1 MGCPS
6 SSGLLRAIAALLVT
20 FLTAVGPTFSAAQ
33 TPWDVPIGALVDSA
47 SSLGASTLCGINLAI
62 RDVNANDS
70 ILPTTRL
77 LLDVGNAGQD
87 PLQGAAEALAQL
99 QRSVVALVGPT
110 YSTVARFVS
119 NMGAA
124 AQVPV
129 LSFAATDPTLSNKA
143 RYPYFVRVTHNDQV
157 EMAALADLVKYYQW
171 QRIIVIYADD
181 DFGRNGVLAFSA
193 ALAPEEV
200 TIDAQVAV
208 DLNAN
213 LTVVTKLLGQLR
225 QHETT
230 VFLAHL
236 QPQLV
241 PLVIEA
247 GKFKRPH
254 HVSAANSLGMLT
266 PGHVWIASDS
276 TMSILADLPSSVLQL
291 GQGIIG
297 TRSYIPK
304 TELLMRVTENWKMLN
319 HTLYPCAGANAMSP
333 YTLFA
338 YETVWVVAHALEQ
351 FLNRGGSF
359 NFKPSTTPLDAQ
371 SGGNTQLGDLL
382 VNTGGA
388 DFLSTIYDT
397 TFEGLTGRIA
407 FDKQGDLPSPTFQIV
422 NLVGN
427 AARVIGYWSS
437 AFTFT
442 TAAPKQ
448 VSAVS
453 TRHANASN
461 SSTGDRNM
469 LGVVWPG
476 GGILIPR
483 GWLFK
488 GVKPLI
494 IAVPNKQGYK
504 EFVSVGDGTSND
516 RFQGYCIEV
525 FRAALEQLPYDVPY
539 MFVSFGDG
547 STTPNYTQMVQ
558 AVANKAFDAAVGDI
572 TITAERSLI
581 VDFTQPYVS
590 SGLVVVV
597 PQHGKGAS
605 TWAFTKP
612 FSYLMWLFILMF
624 LLGNAFVM
632 WVVEEH
638 AKVRKRN
645 EGPKQQVVT
654 MLWFSFNTLFFNLT
668 ADVTTILGRLV
679 VTVWLVVVL
688 ILTSSY
694 TASLTSLLTVQQLSA
709 SVQSISEL
717 ISSGQSIAYQAGS
730 FVNGYLSGL
739 GVPQS
744 RLVPEQTYE
753 DYNNVLK
760 SGAVGAIV
768 DEIPYMELF
777 LSKYCKY
784 AIVGQEFTKSGW
796 GFVFQ
801 QGSPLAADMSST
813 ILSMSRTGELE
824 RIHDRWLTPSSEC
837 GQDATQ
843 LQSTALGLDTY
854 WGLFAIVGSVYV
866 LAVLWHVCTRLHNWQ
881 VKRRI
886 NRVRTEDVPNN
897 GPGYDLRNSGSFP
910 HSHQTTSVEP
920 AEQARPPIGLLTPG
934 CLLDLVPGLGA
945 RSIAPALCHP
955 TGAIDSAKSPSSRA
969 CSAATP
975 LPPSRGSSAQVLLG
989 NCARP
994 CQPLLVQRRTALH
1007 DPAPRGGMG
1016 CPSSSAML
1024 RAIAALL
1031 LPLLAAVGPTL
1042 TAAQVSWD
1050 VPIGALVDFAS
1061 SIGTDTLC
1069 GIKLAVGDV
1078 NADNSILPTTRLLLD
1093 VGNAGQ
1099 DPLQG
1104 AAEALA
1110 QLRRSVVALVG
1121 PTYST
1126 VARFVSNMGAAAQV
1140 PVLSFAATDPTLSIK
1155 ARYPYFVRV
1164 THNDKVEME
1173 ALADLVRQYQWQHS
1187 IVIYADDDFGRN
1199 GVLAFSAALASQEVT
1214 IDAQVAVDLD
1224 ANLTLVTELLGQ
1236 LRQHETTVFMAHLQP
1251 QLVPLGI
1258 IGTRSY
1264 IPKTEVFRRVTE
1276 NWKLLNH
1283 TLYPCAGA
1291 NAINS
1296 YTLYAYDTVWVV
1308 AHALEQFLKE
1318 GGSFKFAP
1326 SATPLDAQSGG
1337 DTQLG
1342 EILVNTGGAK
1352 FLNTVYN
1359 TSFEGLTGRIAFDK
1373 QGDLPSPTFQIVNL
1387 VGNTARVIGYW
1398 SSASTFTT
1406 AAPEQASATSIRNA
1420 SSSNSSTGGT
1430 RLLGVIWPGGGIL
1443 IPRGWLFKGV
1453 KPLIIAV
1460 PYKQGYKEFVSVG
1473 DGTGNDRF
1481 QGYCI
1486 EIFRAALEQLD
1497 YNVPYMFVSFGDGS
1511 TTPNYTQM
1519 VEAVANKA
1527 FDAAVGDITVTAERS
1542 LIVDFTQPYESSG
1555 LVVVVPQ
1562 KGTSASP
1569 WAFTKPFAWSL
1580 WLFIGGLLV
1589 LHAFV
1594 VWLLEERAKEK
1605 EVKGGLKQQLVTM
1618 LWFSFNTLFFNLPT
1632 TVTTTPGRLV
1642 VIVWLVVVL
1651 ILTSSYTAS
1660 LTSLLTVQQLSSSIQ
1675 SVAEL
1680 ILSGQSIAY
1689 QAGSFVDAYL
1699 RGLGVLQSRLVPEQT
1714 YEDYNNVLKSGAVGA
1729 IVDESPYMELFL
1741 SKYCNYAIVGQEFT
1755 KSGWGFVFQ
1764 QGSLLA
1770 TDISSAILSMSGSG
1784 ELQRI
1789 HDRWLA
1795 SSNQCGQDSTQLQ
1808 SAALGLDTYWG
1819 LFAITGSLYLLAVVW
1834 PTKRVLPDGEAGQA
1848 NGPSLEDS
1856 GFVPRGLQM
1865 TDLCPDTRPTSESNS
1880 EGDLLS

>member
-6 SSGLLRAIAALLVT
+6 SSRLLRATAALLCLV
-20 FLTAVGPTFSAAQ
+20 LTAVGPTLSVAQ
-33 TPWDVPIGALVDSA
+33 IPWDVPIGALVDSG
-47 SSLGASTLCGINLAI
+47 SSIGANTLCGINLAI
-62 RDVNANDS
+62 RDVNANAS

-77 LLDVGNAGQD
+77 LLEVGNAGQD

-110 YSTVARFVS
+110 FSTVARFVS

-157 EMAALADLVKYYQW
+157 EMAALADLVKYFQW
-171 QRIIVIYADD
+171 QRIIVVYADD

-213 LTVVTKLLGQLR
+213 LTLVTELLGQLR

-247 GKFKRPH
+247 GKLKRPH
-254 HVSAANSLGMLT
+254 KSNRLGMFT
-266 PGHVWIASDS
+266 PGYVWIASDS
-276 TMSILADLPSSVLQL
+276 TMSILPDLPISVLQL

-304 TELLMRVTENWKMLN
+304 TELLMRVIENWKMLN
-319 HTLYPCAGANAMSP
+319 STLYPCAGAHAISA

-338 YETVWVVAHALEQ
+338 YDSVWVVAHALEQ
-351 FLNRGGSF
+351 FFSKGGSF
-359 NFKPSTTPLDAQ
+359 NFTASTTPLDAQ
-371 SGGNTQLGDLL
+371 SGGNSQLGDIL

-388 DFLSTIYDT
+388 DFLNTIYNT

-427 AARVIGYWSS
+427 TARVIGYWSS

-442 TAAPKQ
+442 TAAPQQ
-448 VSAVS
+448 VSAMS
-453 TRHANASN
+453 IANATASN
-461 SSTGDRNM
+461 SSTGDHNM
-469 LGVVWPG
+469 IGVVWPG

-504 EFVSVGDGTSND
+504 EFVSVGDGTGND
-516 RFQGYCIEV
+516 RVQGYCIEV
-525 FRAALEQLPYDVPY
+525 FRAALEQLQYDVPY

-572 TITAERSLI
+572 TITAGRSLI
-581 VDFTQPYVS
+581 VDFTQPYES

-597 PQHGKGAS
+597 PQTGKGAS
-605 TWAFTKP
+605 PWAFTKP
-612 FSYLMWLFILMF
+612 FKHTMWLIILLF
-624 LLGNAFVM
+624 LLLHALVM
-632 WVVEEH
+632 WVLEERV
-638 AKVRKRN
+638 KEKKDK
-645 EGPKQQVVT
+645 GGLKQQLVT
-654 MLWFSFNTLFFNLT
+654 MIWFAFNTLFFNLPT
-668 ADVTTILGRLV
+668 NVTTTLGRLV

-688 ILTSSY
+688 ILISSY
-694 TASLTSLLTVQQLSA
+694 TASLTSLLTVQQLSSA
-709 SVQSISEL
+709 VQSVAEL
-717 ISSGQSIAYQAGS
+717 ILSGEPIAYQAGS
-730 FVNGYLSGL
+730 FVNGYLRGL
-739 GVPQS
+739 GVLQS
-744 RLVPEQTYE
+744 RLIPEQSYE

-768 DEIPYMELF
+768 DESPYMELF
-777 LSKYCKY
+777 LSKFCNY

-801 QGSPLAADMSST
+801 QGSLLAADISSA
-813 ILSMSRTGELE
+813 ILSMSGTGELQ
-824 RIHDRWLTPSSEC
+824 RIHDRWLTPSSQC

-854 WGLFAIVGSVYV
+854 WPLFAITGSVYV
-866 LAVLWHVCTRLHNWQ
+866 AAVLWHGARIWQ
-881 VKRRI
+881 AKRGA
-886 NRVRTEDVPNN
+886 NRVSTGDLPND
-897 GPGYDLRNSGSFP
+897 GPGEEKGYDLRNAGSF
-910 HSHQTTSVEP
+910 SHHTTSLVPAERFATTPAPSTLLTHPAPEP
-920 AEQARPPIGLLTPG
+920 ALLQLR
-934 CLLDLVPGLGA
+934 C
-945 RSIAPALCHP
+945 
-955 TGAIDSAKSPSSRA
+955 
-969 CSAATP
+969 
-975 LPPSRGSSAQVLLG
+975 
-989 NCARP
+989 P
-994 CQPLLVQRRTALH
+994 CPVAALH
-1007 DPAPRGGMG
+1007 KFCLATVLGPAGPRLCNGGLHYTTLRTQGMKG
-1016 CPSSSAML
+1016 GPRVAAGNSSTSS
-1024 RAIAALL
+1024 
-1031 LPLLAAVGPTL
+1031 PTVGPTL
-1042 TAAQVSWD
+1042 SAAAVPLD

-1078 NADNSILPTTRLLLD
+1078 NANNSILPPPGSCWMLAMLVRTPSKGLLKL
-1093 VGNAGQ
+1093 VMKS
-1099 DPLQG
+1099 
-1104 AAEALA
+1104 AEYASGSLA

-1126 VARFVSNMGAAAQV
+1126 VARFASNMGAAAQV

-1155 ARYPYFVRV
+1155 ARSPYFVRV

-1173 ALADLVRQYQWQHS
+1173 ALADLVKHYQWQH
-1187 IVIYADDDFGRN
+1187 IIIIYADDDFGRN
-1199 GVLAFSAALASQEVT
+1199 CVLAFSAALAPQEVT

-1224 ANLTLVTELLGQ
+1224 ANLTVVTELLGQ
-1236 LRQHETTVFMAHLQP
+1236 LRQHETTVFLAHLQP
-1251 QLVPLGI
+1251 QLVPLVIDAGKFPRPHHVSAANRLGMLTPGYVWIASDSTMSILGDLPNSVLQLGQGI
-1258 IGTRSY
+1258 IGTWSY
-1264 IPKTEVFRRVTE
+1264 IPKTEVFRHVTE
-1276 NWKLLNH
+1276 KWKMLNH

-1291 NAINS
+1291 NAINA

-1308 AHALEQFLKE
+1308 AHALEKFFNE
-1318 GGSFKFAP
+1318 GGSFHFAA
-1326 SATPLDAQSGG
+1326 STTPLDAQSGG

-1352 FLNTVYN
+1352 FLSTIYN

-1387 VGNTARVIGYW
+1387 VGATARVIGYW

-1406 AAPEQASATSIRNA
+1406 AAPEQASAVSTRNA
-1420 SSSNSSTGGT
+1420 TSSNSSTGDN

-1473 DGTGNDRF
+1473 EGTGNDRF

-1497 YNVPYMFVSFGDGS
+1497 YSVPYMFVSFGDGS

-1632 TVTTTPGRLV
+1632 TVMTTPGRLV

-1689 QAGSFVDAYL
+1689 QAGSFVPAYL

-1714 YEDYNNVLKSGAVGA
+1714 YEDYDKVLKSGAVGA

-1795 SSNQCGQDSTQLQ
+1795 F
-1808 SAALGLDTYWG
+1808 TYWLWYGTDARAFG
-1819 LFAITGSLYLLAVVW
+1819 LRNAVV
-1834 PTKRVLPDGEAGQA
+1834 TGGEAGLED
-1848 NGPSLEDS
+1848 GPSLEDS
-1856 GFVPRGLQM
+1856 GFDPRGLQM
-1865 TDLCPDTRPTSESNS
+1865 TDLWPDTRPTSDSNS
-1880 EGDLLS
+1880 KEDLFS